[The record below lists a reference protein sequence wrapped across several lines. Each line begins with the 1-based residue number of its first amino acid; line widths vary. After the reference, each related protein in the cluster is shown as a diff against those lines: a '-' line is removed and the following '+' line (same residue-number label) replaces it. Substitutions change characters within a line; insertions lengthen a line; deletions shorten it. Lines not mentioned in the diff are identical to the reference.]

1 MKQKRPE
8 LTLTCEY
15 LNAPLGIQNQSPRFG
30 WTLPCGFA
38 SQKSYSLSVFDDV
51 TNDCVWQTGVQVS
64 NRNYAVEYRGQL
76 LKSRTIYRWEVTVEL
91 TDGTVLQAESRFETG
106 IFHAEEWLG
115 QWLQAPAPECGKS
128 PQFRKNF
135 YLDKLPQ
142 RSRIYICGLGYYE
155 LYLNGR
161 KVGDRVLEPG
171 WTDYNKRVLYS
182 VYDVSEYLNAGEN
195 CIGVCLGDGW
205 YSALHEGFMHLMGSY
220 PSWNSTPKFICELCT
235 WDDGR
240 MARPVLTNV
249 DDPWLC
255 CESPIVSNSLY
266 DGEVYDARL
275 ENEGWNTPVYQPDHA
290 WKVAEQAAA
299 PKGKLVAQIMP
310 PIKEKKTYRPS
321 YITLD
326 KDNSVIVDFGQNL
339 AGWVNIR
346 VRGQAGQKITM
357 HFGEMLDHN
366 GSVCQD
372 NLRDAKAR
380 DCYILKGDEY
390 ETYTPRFTYHGFRYM
405 QIYMDPG
412 VLVYEVTA
420 VAVHTDVEQTGNFCC
435 SNDLLNRIQKA
446 ILVTETNNLHSV
458 PTDCPQRDERLG
470 WVNDMT
476 VRFEETMFNYD
487 VALLFEKWLDDIA
500 DAQDSVTGS
509 IPDTAPY
516 FYGSY
521 EAMHVSSV
529 YVLLPWYM
537 YLFYGDDQP
546 LRKHYEGMC
555 RYVRHKLEIR
565 DAQGLIPEHFY
576 GEWAAPMT
584 ESVMGFAYN
593 ALPSKIPPQLVTTG
607 YLYYDC
613 VMMQKIA
620 TELGW
625 HDDAKAFGEEAKVLA
640 DAINKKFFN
649 VQKGYYEP
657 NVQGSNLFPLYLGI
671 VPDGHKQAVL
681 GNLCENLKQSDYHG
695 TTGNQLTKYL
705 YEVLRREEL
714 HKEAFKIASSETYP
728 SIGYML
734 ANGATTIW
742 ERWEHLTGN
751 NMNSH
756 NHPMLGAFTV
766 WFYKALAGIMDEEG
780 LTNEIHLKPAVV
792 FELEFACASCRTA
805 GGILESAW
813 HKQGN
818 QVVFDV
824 TVPWNTCV
832 HLEVPKTMKMID
844 EKQSYLTSGKHQ
856 VVCQMLPTE

>member
-1 MKQKRPE
+1 MQQLKPE
-8 LTLTCEY
+8 LTVTCEY
-15 LNAPLGIQNQSPRFG
+15 LSTPLGVQNQSPRFG

-38 SQKSYSLSVFDDV
+38 AQKSYNLSVFEV
-51 TNDCVWQTGVQVS
+51 STQDCVWQSGEQLS
-64 NRNYAVEYRGQL
+64 DRNFAVEYKGQP
-76 LKSRTIYRWEVTVEL
+76 LKSRTKYQWNVTVAL
-91 TDGTVLQAESRFETG
+91 VDGAQFQAEGFFETG
-106 IFHAEEWLG
+106 IFHDDEWHG
-115 QWLQAPAPECGKS
+115 QWLQAPNAECGRS
-128 PQFRKNF
+128 PQFRKEF
-135 YLDKLPQ
+135 YLEQLPE

-182 VYDVSEYLNAGEN
+182 VYDVSEYLVPGAN

-220 PSWNSTPKFICELCT
+220 PSWNSTPKFICELCA
-235 WDDGR
+235 WNGDE
-240 MARPVLTNV
+240 MEVPVLTEQNAEN
-249 DDPWLC
+249 PWMC
-255 CESPIVSNSLY
+255 CDSPIVSNSVY

-275 ENEGWNTPVYQPDHA
+275 EKAGWNTAAYEADDG
-290 WKVAEQAAA
+290 WKPAEIAAT
-299 PKGKLVAQIMP
+299 PQGKMVAQIMP
-310 PIKEKKTYRPS
+310 PIRQKKTYRPA

-339 AGWVNIR
+339 AGWVRIQ

-357 HFGEMLDHN
+357 RFGEMLDHS

-372 NLRDAKAR
+372 NLRDAKAS
-380 DCYILKGDEY
+380 DCYILKGGDM

-420 VAVHTDVEQTGNFCC
+420 SAVHTDVEQTGHFCC

-476 VRFEETMFNYD
+476 VRFEETMFNFD
-487 VALLFEKWLDDIA
+487 VALLFEKWLDDIS
-500 DAQDSVTGS
+500 DAQDPVTGS

-537 YLFYGDDQP
+537 HLFYGDDQP
-546 LRKHYEGMC
+546 LKKHYKGMC
-555 RYVRHKLEIR
+555 RYVQHKLDIR
-565 DAQGLIPEHFY
+565 DAQGMIPDTFF

-593 ALPSKIPPQLVTTG
+593 ALPSRIPPQLVTTG

-613 VMMQKIA
+613 VMMRKVA
-620 TELGW
+620 ELLGEQE
-625 HDDAKAFGEEAKVLA
+625 DAKKFAEEAEILA
-640 DAINKKFFN
+640 EAINKKFFN
-649 VQKGYYEP
+649 AEKGYYEP

-671 VPDGHKQAVL
+671 VPDGHKQGVL
-681 GNLCENLKQSDYHG
+681 NNLCENLKQSDYHG
-695 TTGNQLTKYL
+695 TTGNQLTKHL
-705 YEVLRREEL
+705 YEVLRRENL
-714 HKEAFKIASSETYP
+714 HEEAFKIATNETYP

-756 NHPMLGAFTV
+756 DHPMLGAFTV
-766 WFYKALAGIMDEEG
+766 WFYKALAGIQDEEG
-780 LTNEIHLKPAVV
+780 LTNKIHLKPAVIAD
-792 FELEFACASCRTA
+792 LESAKASCRTA
-805 GGILESAW
+805 TGVLESGW
-813 HKQGN
+813 HRSGN
-818 QVVFDV
+818 QVIFDV
-824 TVPWNTCV
+824 AVPWNASV
-832 HLEVPKTMKMID
+832 QLEVPQMLKMVNAD
-844 EKQSYLTSGKHQ
+844 QKQLTSGKHQ
-856 VVCQMLPTE
+856 VVCEIL